1 MGRNNSFVLYK
12 DSENLIKLL
21 SDDQSGKLFKAIFR
35 YVDDG
40 EAPELDE
47 VSTVVF
53 MAIKNYLD
61 RDRDKYEAVCQKRAE
76 YGRKG
81 GEAKATKSKQKLPK
95 ATKSKQD
102 VPSVADSESDSESDN
117 DSVSDSESVSESD
130 SERKDSPSSKK
141 VRHKYGSYKNVLLT
155 DDDLQKLQSE
165 FPDWEKRIEA
175 LSEYIA
181 MKGDKYKSHIAVIR
195 KWAKSD
201 SPSQKKGVRADVN
214 SEQRKDYIQFEDL
227 FSGQ

>member
-1 MGRNNSFVLYK
+1 MGKNNSFVLYT
-12 DSENLIKLL
+12 DSRNLMELL
-21 SDDQSGKLFKAIFR
+21 SDEQSGKVIKAVFR
-35 YVDDG
+35 YVEDG

-61 RDRDKYEAVCQKRAE
+61 RDKEKYEAVCQKRAE

-81 GEAKATKSKQKLPK
+81 GEAKASKSKQKLPK
-95 ATKSKQD
+95 ASKSKQNIA
-102 VPSVADSESDSESDN
+102 SVADSDSENDSVNDS
-117 DSVSDSESVSESD
+117 DSVSDSESESD
-130 SERKDSPSSKK
+130 INTSLSSKK

-155 DDDLQKLQSE
+155 DEDLQKLQSE